1 MITVNNK
8 TVKQP
13 YVAVNGDWKNVSAE
27 YAMVNGE
34 WKEVF
39 SGKETYTVN
48 IYRYDSL
55 YQTLSVAEG
64 ESVTLPSLGVGFA
77 TASGSTT
84 TTYNSGATITPTGN
98 MTLYAVFSYSVNI
111 YRFGSLYQT
120 LTSKSQS
127 NKGSFTLPS
136 YGAGYATSSS
146 STTISYNNGAALSS
160 AGTTLYI
167 VYQYS
172 IKLYKYGSLYQT
184 LTSKSQSST
193 GSFTLP
199 TCTVS
204 SGDDAFY
211 GWTKTSG
218 AADKDYNANQTITS
232 SGTNLYAVFSYTST
246 SQGTQYHI
254 FDKYNNLD
262 AFPVTIPSYCTVTCT
277 AYNYYIYTGQDGYK
291 TGETNLDFVASET
304 ISQGSTNAWF
314 KVNGTFRTT
323 TGHTKSTPF
332 TFTASVG
339 TVIDAGG
346 HKTTISSSTGTTTNY
361 PYIEISYPTTVTST
375 LYRSTK

>member
-13 YVAVNGDWKNVSAE
+13 YVAVNGDWKKVSAE

-48 IYRYDSL
+48 IYRYGSL
-55 YQTLSVAEG
+55 YQTLSVTEG

-84 TTYNSGATITPTGN
+84 TAYNSGVTITPTGN
-98 MTLYAVFSYSVNI
+98 MTLYAVFSYSIKI

-127 NKGSFTLPS
+127 NNGSFTLPS

-146 STTISYNNGAALSS
+146 STTISYNNGATLSS
-160 AGTTLYI
+160 SGTTLYI
-167 VYQYS
+167 LYEYS
-172 IKLYKYGSLYQT
+172 IKLYKYGSLYKT

-193 GSFTLP
+193 ASFTLP

-218 AADKDYNANQTITS
+218 AADKDYDANQTITS
-232 SGTNLYAVFSYTST
+232 SGTSLYAVFSYTST
-246 SQGTQYHI
+246 AQGTQVNI
-254 FDKYNNLD
+254 LDTYNNRS
-262 AFPVTIPSYCTVTCT
+262 AFPVTIPTYCTITCI
-277 AYNYYIYTGQDGYK
+277 AYNLSVYTGQEGYK
-291 TGETNLDFVASET
+291 TEEKSLDFVSNKTTSDGLA
-304 ISQGSTNAWF
+304 NAWF
-314 KVNGTFRTT
+314 TINGSFRPTS
-323 TGHTKSTPF
+323 GHTKSAPF
-332 TFTASVG
+332 SFSTSAG
-339 TVIDAGG
+339 NIIDAGG
-346 HKTTISSSTGTTTNY
+346 HITTINHGNGTTKYY
-361 PYIEISYPTTVTST
+361 PYIEISYPVTITST
-375 LYRSTK
+375 LYRSEK